1 MASRSNSLGSLRRW
15 WSGWLPGRIDDRIA
29 YHLGHGVAARLQ
41 VHWTQLPD
49 YRFVDAYRATERY
62 CAGRGEIMRV
72 DSEHEEDL
80 NNILHGKPPSRAYRQ
95 IKIARKVAWSTG
107 PAEEEYLP
115 VDVFWLCKK
124 RPGDDGSNLIVRLRN
139 DPQYA
144 RVILEA
150 ASDDAGFAERSV
162 TAIVELS
169 AQHSIYRNRILELS
183 HEVGGKDAYGNI
195 DPTARLRVLF
205 KAHEG
210 VADYDIVIDDEVR
223 QILQRNV
230 IDLHIRRDVLK
241 THRVPV
247 RRGVLFYGPPG
258 TGKTYACRYL
268 CGKLP
273 EVTRIIVTG
282 TALMQVSTIFSLA
295 RMLQPSLVILEDV
308 DLVFASREINLYSS
322 VLGDLLDQ
330 MDGLRPYEDIGFIL
344 TTNAIERMESAIRDR
359 PGRISQTVYFGPPNA
374 ELRRR
379 YLHHHLRSY
388 EPLEIDLEELVGTSN
403 GATQAFLKEWVHR
416 AVQMATERLATGP
429 GTITLRTEDFRH
441 AMEEMKRYSTGTTG
455 RIIGFHADG
464 HRSE

>member
-282 TALMQVSTIFSLA
+282 TALMQVNTIFSLA

-308 DLVFASREINLYSS
+308 DLVFQAREVNLLQFRAGRPARSNGRSS
-322 VLGDLLDQ
+322 AVRRHRLRLDDQRHRTDGVRDQGPPRQDQSVCVLRAPGCGAAPAIPAPLSPFVRTARG
-330 MDGLRPYEDIGFIL
+330 GLR
-344 TTNAIERMESAIRDR
+344 
-359 PGRISQTVYFGPPNA
+359 
-374 ELRRR
+374 
-379 YLHHHLRSY
+379 
-388 EPLEIDLEELVGTSN
+388 
-403 GATQAFLKEWVHR
+403 R
-416 AVQMATERLATGP
+416 AR
-429 GTITLRTEDFRH
+429 
-441 AMEEMKRYSTGTTG
+441 
-455 RIIGFHADG
+455 
-464 HRSE
+464 